1 MIVAPE
7 TLATEAGLEVL
18 ERGGNAVDAAVTA
31 AFVQGV
37 VSPLSTGLG
46 GWGLMVVHDARSG
59 TQHCLDFQA
68 RAGSHVREDQW
79 ASIFLGQTPEKNVF
93 LVEGSL
99 NDIGYGSIAVP
110 GVVRGLAEALTRFGS
125 IGWEAA
131 IAPALELARAGVRAT
146 RSLLDN
152 NVRSP
157 ETPRRLSATPESA
170 RLFLPGGQ
178 VPAIGDRL
186 DTADLTE
193 TLARLASAG
202 PDDFYDGEIAEQMA
216 DDLAS
221 HGSTIAAEDL
231 RAYRPRLRAPLR
243 STYRGRELVTAP
255 PPAGGLALIQML
267 NFLEGYEP
275 DRSEA
280 GAAQSAERLAA
291 AMAWAFSD
299 RDRFLGDPEFVSVPT
314 DRLTS
319 RAYAAEARDRFEA
332 GDRFLPTSSLE
343 EVGTTH
349 VSVVDGHGNAVAL
362 TTTLGAYSG
371 VVSPGLGFMFN
382 NHLALFDPRPG
393 RANSLAA
400 GKTRITMMTPTVVL
414 EGGRAQVVIGARGG
428 TRIVGT
434 VLQVLLNLI
443 DGGAG
448 VLDAV
453 CEPRVDCQGDEV
465 VLEGRI
471 RTAVAAELAGRG
483 WRVNHLAESWSPYFA
498 KAQVVQVTADGAC
511 TGASDPRGDGGFALG
526 AS

>member
-7 TLATEAGLEVL
+7 TLAGEAGLEVL

-46 GWGLMVVHDARSG
+46 GWGLMVVHDAESG
-59 TQHCLDFQA
+59 VQHCLDFQA
-68 RAGSHVREDQW
+68 RAGSRVREDQW
-79 ASIFLGQTPEKNVF
+79 ASIFLGQTPEKN
-93 LVEGSL
+93 LYRVEGAV
-99 NDIGYGSIAVP
+99 NDIGYGSIGVP
-110 GVVRGLAEALTRFGS
+110 GVVRGLAEALARFGS
-125 IGWEAA
+125 IGWEQA
-131 IAPALELARAGVRAT
+131 IAPALALARAGVRAS

-152 NVRSP
+152 NVRAP
-157 ETPRRLSATPESA
+157 ETRARLGASTDSA
-170 RLFLPGGQ
+170 RIFLPGGQ

-186 DTADLTE
+186 DTSDLAA
-193 TLARLASAG
+193 TLGRLATAG
-202 PDDFYDGEIAEQMA
+202 PDDFYEGEIARRIA
-216 DDLAS
+216 DDLTA

-231 RAYRPRLRAPLR
+231 RDYRPRLRAPIR
-243 STYRGRELVTAP
+243 STYRDVEIVTAP
-255 PPAGGLALIQML
+255 PPSGGTALVQML

-275 DRSEA
+275 SRWDA
-280 GAAQSAERLAA
+280 GGADAPDRLAA
-291 AMAWAFSD
+291 AMAWAFAD
-299 RDRFLGDPEFVSVPT
+299 RDRLLGDPEFVSVPT

-319 RAYAAEARDRFEA
+319 KDYAAEARARFAA
-332 GDRFLPTSSLE
+332 GDRFLPTSTLE

-393 RANSLAA
+393 RANSLAP
-400 GKTRITMMTPTVVL
+400 GKTRITMMTPAVVL
-414 EGGRAQVVIGARGG
+414 DGGRVRAVIGARGG

-434 VLQVLLNLI
+434 VLQVLLHLI

-448 VLDAV
+448 VLEAV
-453 CEPRVDCQGDEV
+453 CAPRVDCQGEEV

-471 RTAVAAELAGRG
+471 RTGVAAELARRG
-483 WRVNHLAESWSPYFA
+483 WRVNHLAESWSMYFA
-498 KAQVVQVTADGAC
+498 KAQVVQVAPDGTC
-511 TGASDPRGDGGFALG
+511 TGASDPRGDGGLALG
-526 AS
+526 VV